1 MKRIPAVLISVFLL
15 AQPLHI
21 YAESNDVDEMAIIQ
35 QRQISNLSIAERD
48 IETFL
53 GTLMPDYQV
62 VTAANL
68 QLSGHQAQREMMER
82 VFNEY
87 PEASYVRTL
96 VMLDFN
102 SAHDTAAEIGSWVG
116 RWSRDDNQVELHGS
130 YFAKWRKVENR
141 WLLQAEIF
149 VSL

>member
-1 MKRIPAVLISVFLL
+1 MKRILATLISILLL
-15 AQPLHI
+15 AHALHI
-21 YAESNDVDEMAIIQ
+21 CAESNDADESAIIQ

-53 GTLMPDYQV
+53 DTLMPDYHV

-68 QLSGHQAQREMMER
+68 QLYGHQAQREMMER
-82 VFNEY
+82 VFSEY
-87 PEASYVRTL
+87 PDASYVRTL
-96 VMLDFN
+96 IMLDFN
-102 SAHDTAAEIGSWVG
+102 SAHDTAAEIGSWTG
-116 RWSRDDNQVELHGS
+116 KWSKGDKQVELEGS